1 MNTNKEA
8 FHWVQHCAEKKDS
21 PKPIL
26 DSKQNGLLF
35 GYVQLGII
43 YCTWLDE
50 DGKA

>member
-1 MNTNKEA
+1 VNTNKEV
-8 FHWVQHCAEKKDS
+8 FHLLQQYAEKKDS

-26 DSKQNGLLF
+26 DSKQNGFLF
-35 GYVQLGII
+35 GYVQLGVI